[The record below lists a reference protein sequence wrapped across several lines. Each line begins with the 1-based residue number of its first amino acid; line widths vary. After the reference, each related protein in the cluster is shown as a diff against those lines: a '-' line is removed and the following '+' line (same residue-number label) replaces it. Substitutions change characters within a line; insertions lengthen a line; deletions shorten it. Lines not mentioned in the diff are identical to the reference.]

1 MCLCTAVHIS
11 HPELCR
17 LELSSITAHHRRR
30 PERSICLSH
39 VFFGGSAWEG
49 CAFGMGGGGVHNIL
63 FSSKGQSASIFC
75 TDIQHSLPLV
85 VIDLHFCPPFLRL
98 KPLPLSLS
106 EYFTMSLDGVDRH
119 SHTIL
124 NVATSPKYLVQSR
137 LLYEKLRDLVRSP
150 FCCVPVAIIPE
161 RILTSD
167 YSTKSRKWCASFL
180 GSASPKMAQL
190 HRTGQTSSLHSC
202 SFCFEINF
210 AANVPVGISVWSI
223 LLLCFL

>member
-1 MCLCTAVHIS
+1 MGVGVYITYYSVQKVKVPASSAQTSSTHCHW
-11 HPELCR
+11 
-17 LELSSITAHHRRR
+17 LSSIY
-30 PERSICLSH
+30 I
-39 VFFGGSAWEG
+39 SA
-49 CAFGMGGGGVHNIL
+49 
-63 FSSKGQSASIFC
+63 
-75 TDIQHSLPLV
+75 
-85 VIDLHFCPPFLRL
+85 PPPLRL
-98 KPLPLSLS
+98 KRLPLSLS
-106 EYFTMSLDGVDRH
+106 EYFTMSLDGADRH